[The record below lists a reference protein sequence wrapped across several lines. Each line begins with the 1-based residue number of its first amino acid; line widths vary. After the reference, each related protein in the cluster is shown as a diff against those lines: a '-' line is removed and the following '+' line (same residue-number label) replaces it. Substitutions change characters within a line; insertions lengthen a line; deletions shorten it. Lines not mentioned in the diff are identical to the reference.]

1 MKFFSGFCGL
11 TYSYRFYFSR
21 KCATLGVDATHVV
34 AFCQVASG
42 FRSRKEDWIVLPKFL
57 VPESVARANGAG
69 PVVALDAGQCKLLVL
84 TLGIDRVLEQGALQV
99 NIWGSMDR
107 NDWGLRPLLAF
118 PPKSYCGIYSQLL
131 NLCKHP
137 NVRFLRVEWKMSR
150 WGKPASDPLFE
161 FSVFA

>member
-1 MKFFSGFCGL
+1 
-11 TYSYRFYFSR
+11 
-21 KCATLGVDATHVV
+21 
-34 AFCQVASG
+34 
-42 FRSRKEDWIVLPKFL
+42 VLPKFL

-137 NVRFLRVEWKMSR
+137 SVRYLRVEWKMSR
-150 WGKPASDPLFE
+150 WGKPATDPLFE
-161 FSVFA
+161 FSVFAEESGARLKADEALAATA